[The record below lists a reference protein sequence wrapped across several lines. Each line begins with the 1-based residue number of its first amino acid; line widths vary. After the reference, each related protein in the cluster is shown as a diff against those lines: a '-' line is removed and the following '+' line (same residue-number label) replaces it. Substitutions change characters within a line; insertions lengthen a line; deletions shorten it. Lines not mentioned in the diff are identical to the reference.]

1 MKQQVIFIVFL
12 TIVFTG
18 VYFFL
23 IRPDSPEVAGVED
36 PQDVLEE
43 TECRNVGGRLTY
55 FYNDKYHNFAK
66 CLDKE
71 KGKAFYSRWITTF
84 FVKRNNITSMG
95 TSTIEE
101 ITSSRTVEF
110 VESEA
115 SVTCSP
121 YLHSPN
127 PPFICQEYLKMF
139 MY

>member
-23 IRPDSPEVAGVED
+23 IRPDSSQPDSPEVAGVEN
-36 PQDVLEE
+36 PQYVLEE
-43 TECRNVGGRLTY
+43 TECRNVGGRLTF

-71 KGKAFYSRWITTF
+71 KGKEFFPHWVSTFYIETSGTPTTHA
-84 FVKRNNITSMG
+84 VNY
-95 TSTIEE
+95 EE
-101 ITSSRTVEF
+101 SP
-110 VESEA
+110 A
-115 SVTCSP
+115 SIKCSP
-121 YLHSPN
+121 YLDSPN